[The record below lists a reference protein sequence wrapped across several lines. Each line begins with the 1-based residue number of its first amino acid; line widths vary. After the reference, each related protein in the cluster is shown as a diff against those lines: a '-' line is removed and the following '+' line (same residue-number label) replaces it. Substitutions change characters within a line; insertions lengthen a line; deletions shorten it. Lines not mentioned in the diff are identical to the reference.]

1 MASIITNISFK
12 NFYNYYG
19 GFEENEYIFSEGVNI
34 VVADNGNGKSK
45 FFNSFLWLFNDEV
58 LDSDTK
64 SRPSIRTAALK
75 ILSDKAKNE
84 VEKGKEARCGI
95 RVRYKDSQYEYEIT
109 KGFTAKRIG
118 ESIASPDDWYIYIEE
133 IEVSKRDLILLQYHP
148 VREED
153 ERNRILNKLIQTK
166 LRPYSLFQGEE
177 VDKLIDFSNPK
188 AIKDAVETLTNI
200 QTYVKLKNTTS
211 YMFKRAEDSLNNK
224 TTTSNQDTK
233 RFDAIIQ
240 EIEGLRRDL
249 EIEEERNV
257 QYASN
262 FTEYRE
268 KIESLET
275 TNENAE
281 KRKEFD
287 DKIKTATSQLNNL
300 KEEYENLTSKIT
312 QRFFD
317 TSYAWIAHGT
327 SQYETKFRNKFQDY
341 NEKRA
346 AFKLQKL
353 NTEDNSSVKFLPTD
367 SPDYVTLKTMIDKE
381 FCYICNRPAQKGSE
395 EHNHL
400 IKLLERP
407 NKKSNVEIFKNDLS
421 RFMSDI
427 LMGSHPYLEATN
439 NVLNTVKET
448 REKEYETNERIK
460 VVVARI
466 KDLKDK
472 RSNLIIGNE
481 DAESST
487 KSIMAEYKN
496 VISNLENTK
505 RQLENS
511 NLKLQKLNKDLH
523 LLEEEKG
530 RLTIKDI
537 PETYRQNYSYAMD
550 LKNAAERTKDRIYD
564 DMLGKLEEHANIHFK
579 SLIKYNDLKGGE
591 LKFIKSVS
599 DTIEFRYQDQNGN
612 EVSGASEGFQRMK
625 VLSVLMA
632 IISISKTGYEYP
644 LLADAPLSAFGQAFI
659 KGFFEETAEVFPQ
672 SILLIKDIYDQES
685 KNKLNALGNELL
697 TNGKVKT
704 IYVNQIPE
712 GLSQIEAYTLKTK
725 VK

>member
-19 GFEENEYIFSEGVNI
+19 SFENNEYIFDEGVNI

-45 FFNSFLWLFNDEV
+45 FFNSFLWLFGDEV

-64 SRPSIRTAALK
+64 SKPSIRAAALK
-75 ILSDKAKNE
+75 ILSDKAKKE
-84 VEKGKEARCGI
+84 VDKGKEVQCGI
-95 RVRYKDSQYEYEIT
+95 RVRYKDSKFEYEIT
-109 KGFTAKRIG
+109 KAFTAKRIG
-118 ESIASPDDWYIYIEE
+118 ESITSVDDWYIYIEE

-177 VDKLIDFSNPK
+177 VDKLIDFSNPT
-188 AIKDAVETLTNI
+188 AIKNAVETLTNI
-200 QTYVKLKNTTS
+200 QTYNRLKDTTS
-211 YMFKRAEDSLNNK
+211 YMFKRAEDSLNSK
-224 TTTSNQDTK
+224 IKASNQDTQ
-233 RFDAIIQ
+233 RFDSIID
-240 EIEGLRRDL
+240 EIERLRSDL
-249 EIEEERNV
+249 GIEEERNV

-262 FTEYRE
+262 FNEYKE
-268 KIESLET
+268 KIESLENA
-275 TNENAE
+275 NENAE
-281 KRKEFD
+281 KRKVFD
-287 DKIKTATSQLNNL
+287 DDIKAENTRLNNL
-300 KEEYENLTSKIT
+300 KDDYENLTSKIT

-317 TSYAWIAHGT
+317 TSYAWISHGT
-327 SQYETKFRNKFQDY
+327 SQYEKKFRDKFQDY

-353 NTEDNSSVKFLPTD
+353 KTEDNSSVKFLPTD
-367 SPDYVTLKTMIDKE
+367 SPDFVTLKTMIDKE
-381 FCYICNRPAQKGSE
+381 FCYICNRSAPKGSD

-407 NKKSNVEIFKNDLS
+407 SKKSNVEIFKNDLT

-427 LMGSHPYLEATN
+427 LMGSHPYLEATG

-448 REKEYETNERIK
+448 REKEHETNERIK
-460 VVVARI
+460 VIAARI

-472 RSNLIIGNE
+472 RSNLIIGND
-481 DAESST
+481 DADSST

-496 VISNLENTK
+496 AISNLDNTK

-511 NLKLQKLNKDLH
+511 NLRLQKLNKDLH

-537 PETYRQNYSYAMD
+537 PESYKQNYSYAMD
-550 LKNAAERTKDRIYD
+550 IKNAAERTKDRIYE

-579 SLIKYNDLKGGE
+579 NLIKYNDLKGGE
-591 LKFIKSVS
+591 LKFIKSVN
-599 DTIEFRYQDQNGN
+599 DTIEFRYQDESGN
-612 EVSGASEGFQRMK
+612 DVTGASEGFQRMK

-672 SILLIKDIYDQES
+672 SILLIKDIYEQDS

-697 TNGKVKT
+697 TNAKVKT

-712 GLSQIEAYTLKTK
+712 GLTQIEAYTLKTK
-725 VK
+725 LK